1 MRIVHL
7 RTVPAVFTAWW
18 LFAPIVA
25 VLIAMTVRADKKV
38 CWKGRRTPGLGE
50 LLLGPT
56 LGVIG
61 IVSAVV
67 FNATFPG
74 GRSLILPA
82 LAVAI
87 MALSLPLRFRA
98 MSLLGDDFNGDLET
112 RNQLVIDSGPYAVVR
127 HPGYVGT
134 ALFLVGFVLLFAYW
148 PPLVVV
154 VVALAVIYRRR
165 IAREEPLNQAGIA
178 GYEEY
183 TRHVRWRMIPG
194 IW

>member
-1 MRIVHL
+1 MHL

-38 CWKGRRTPGLGE
+38 RWKGRRTPGLGE
-50 LLLGPT
+50 LLLGPA

-67 FNATFPG
+67 FNATFPR
-74 GRSLILPA
+74 GRSLIWPA
-82 LAVAI
+82 LAVVI

-112 RNQLVIDSGPYAVVR
+112 RNQLVVDRGPYAVVR

-134 ALFLVGFVLLFAYW
+134 ALFLIGFVLLFAYW
-148 PPLVVV
+148 PPLLVVV
-154 VVALAVIYRRR
+154 AALAVIYRRR
-165 IAREEPLNQAGIA
+165 IAREEPLNRAGIV
-178 GYEEY
+178 GYEQY
-183 TRHVRWRMIPG
+183 ARRVRWRMIPG